1 MTYLRGICNLKYFQS
16 ELGEGQGNFSDNQR
30 IFIAHISY
38 GPRHQKS
45 QNFPLY
51 TYLEKII
58 IYFAP
63 HFLKLLA
70 TLIQNQFIL
79 KDQQV

>member
-1 MTYLRGICNLKYFQS
+1 MTSLRGICNLQHFQS
-16 ELGEGQGNFSDNQR
+16 ELGEGQGNCNDNQK
-30 IFIAHISY
+30 IFIAHIIYCS
-38 GPRHQKS
+38 RHQKS

-63 HFLKLLA
+63 HFLKLH
-70 TLIQNQFIL
+70 
-79 KDQQV
+79 